1 MIVGIAVPTTV
12 KSSAAT
18 AIAART
24 PMVTR
29 ICSRVSG
36 TS

>member
-18 AIAART
+18 AMAART
-24 PMVTR
+24 PIVTR
-29 ICSRVSG
+29 I
-36 TS
+36 